1 MVNVLIGILITLL
14 SPIKQYAVNDG
25 VNKFETRIANMIDL
39 SKDSTL
45 QKILTVELSTITS
58 ESDDKKGFF
67 IVRYGKFKKGILLKI
82 SKYPHEILNGNMGFI
97 GYTLIGDKIVL
108 FEGDNSI
115 NFKFS
120 RPDHRA
126 EIKRYVDNNAEKIK
140 ESLISY
146 YYILDDIY
154 AKYSQKDGWTWSDGN
169 PDL

>member
-1 MVNVLIGILITLL
+1 MVKVLIGILISLS
-14 SPIKQYAVNDG
+14 SPIKQSAVHDDI
-25 VNKFETRIANMIDL
+25 NKVETRTVNMIDL
-39 SKDSTL
+39 SKDSIL
-45 QKILTVELSTITS
+45 QKILSVELSTITS
-58 ESDDKKGFF
+58 KSDDKKGFF
-67 IVRYGKFKKGILLKI
+67 IVRYGKFKKGKLLKI
-82 SKYPHEILNGNMGFI
+82 SNYPHEILNRNIGFI
-97 GYTLIGDKIVL
+97 GYTLIGNKIVL

-120 RPDHRA
+120 RPDHPA

-154 AKYSQKDGWTWSDGN
+154 AKYSQKDGWTWSDGH